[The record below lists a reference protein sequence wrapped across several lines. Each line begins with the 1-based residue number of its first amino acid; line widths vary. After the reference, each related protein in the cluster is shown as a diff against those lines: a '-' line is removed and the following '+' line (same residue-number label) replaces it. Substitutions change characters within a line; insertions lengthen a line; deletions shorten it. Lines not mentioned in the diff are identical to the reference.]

1 MGFARWRAQRR
12 QLPIAAD
19 VGDTADF
26 LVAPTD
32 FVPAPDDGEPAEGPV
47 VRSFGRPA
55 RRPGSAGPSP
65 LSDAAFE
72 ASLVLDHE
80 FDELDELVDDDP
92 ETFSTWVA
100 EAAESVAVGPA
111 RAPELVVELDL
122 ELELEPIDETPESPE
137 LLDDPDVP
145 EPAVVAA
152 ANGDDDAEAEGGFH
166 FEMVAALVEAQA
178 EADAQAEA
186 EATAA
191 AASAVNATTGP
202 TKGREPIIVPGVLAA
217 MWPSPDDGP
226 RDADAAELS
235 KLLFPEHG
243 GAGDRLVH

>member
-26 LVAPTD
+26 LVAPTE
-32 FVPAPDDGEPAEGPV
+32 FVAAPDDGEPAEGPV

-55 RRPGSAGPSP
+55 RRSGSAGSAPI
-65 LSDAAFE
+65 SDADFE

-100 EAAESVAVGPA
+100 EAAESVAVDPA
-111 RAPELVVELDL
+111 PEPELVVELDL
-122 ELELEPIDETPESPE
+122 DLELEPIDEAPESSEP
-137 LLDDPDVP
+137 LDDPEVT
-145 EPAVVAA
+145 EPAAAMAA
-152 ANGDDDAEAEGGFH
+152 ANGEETEAGFH

-191 AASAVNATTGP
+191 AASAVNATIEP